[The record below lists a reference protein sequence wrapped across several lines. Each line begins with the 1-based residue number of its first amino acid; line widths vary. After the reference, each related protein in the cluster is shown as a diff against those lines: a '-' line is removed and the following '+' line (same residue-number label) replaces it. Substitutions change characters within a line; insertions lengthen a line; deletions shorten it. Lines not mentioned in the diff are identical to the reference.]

1 MVWKVKRHLS
11 DLLLCMM
18 LFTLSACSIKYHF
31 TGTSINYDVIKSI
44 QIDKIPNRAPYG
56 WAPMESMFNNKL
68 QDIYANQTRLR
79 LVKRGGDLHISGEIT
94 AYDQYNKAVSANG
107 YASQVQLRMTV
118 NIRFQNNKTNESWE
132 KQFSATTQYDSSQ
145 QLATVQERL
154 VTEMIADLTDQIFNA
169 TVADWQFDCIYYN
182 TNGNYCL
189 HRSSRT
195 SRQRFSLQAS

>member
-11 DLLLCMM
+11 DLLLCMT

-169 TVADWQFDCIYYN
+169 TVADW
-182 TNGNYCL
+182 
-189 HRSSRT
+189 
-195 SRQRFSLQAS
+195 